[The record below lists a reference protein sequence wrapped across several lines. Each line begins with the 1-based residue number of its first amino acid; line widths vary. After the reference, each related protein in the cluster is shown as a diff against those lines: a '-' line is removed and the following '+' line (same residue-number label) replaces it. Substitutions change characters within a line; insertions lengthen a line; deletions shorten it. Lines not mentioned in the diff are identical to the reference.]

1 MNPEFL
7 LAHFDRI
14 SAAPDAI
21 PKLRGFILDLAV
33 RGKLVEQNPTDEP
46 AAELMNKIAATKSKL
61 AKSAGVLRTNENGA
75 ESVPFKI
82 PSNWVWVR
90 LGDICSKTGS
100 GSTPRGGKS
109 VYQRK
114 GVPFLRSQN
123 VHDGGLRLDDVA
135 YISPQTHEKMSG
147 TAVEPGDLLLN
158 ITGGSIG
165 RCCSV
170 PASFGQA
177 NVSQHVA
184 IIRVAIGDL
193 RGYLHQLIVSPYFQS
208 FVFSEQT
215 GAGRGGLPKNRMDRI
230 PVALPPLP
238 EQLRIVSRVNDLMA
252 LCDQLEAAKTVRE
265 TQRDR
270 LAAAAHHHLDN
281 GTTAEEFRHHANF
294 YLSHIPHITTR
305 PDQIKQLRQTILNL
319 AFRGRL
325 VPQTSDDEPAS
336 ELFKRI
342 QAKKALVAKGRIKP
356 PAYPTMISGESVP
369 FHLPASWLWVHFGEL
384 VEDADAGWSPKSED
398 FPRSGD
404 NWGVLKVSAVSWDR
418 FLPEENKQL
427 FSGVVPPIS
436 AQVHAGNF
444 LISRANTSELVA
456 KSVVVEE
463 EPRNLILS
471 DKIVRV
477 QTSEDCDKT
486 FLSMVNNHAPYAR
499 AYYAEEASGTSFS
512 MKNVSRA
519 VIYGLAIPL
528 PPLAEQRRIMAKVK
542 ELMAL
547 CDQLEEEV
555 DTIQEETRRLLESVL
570 HHALKETEEEIVP
583 PEVATVVAAVSSLR

>member
-21 PKLRGFILDLAV
+21 QKLRGFILDLAV
-33 RGKLVEQNPTDEP
+33 RGKLVEQSPTDEP
-46 AAELMNKIAATKSKL
+46 ASELMSRIAATKSKL
-61 AKSAGVLRTNENGA
+61 GKSAGAVRLDSTGA
-75 ESVPFKI
+75 ENVPFKI

-109 VYQRK
+109 VYQRD

-135 YISPQTHEKMSG
+135 YIAPQTHEKMSG

-184 IIRVAIGDL
+184 IIRMAIGDL
-193 RGYLHQLIVSPYFQS
+193 QGYIHQLILSPYFQA

-270 LAAAAHHHLDN
+270 LAAAAYHHLNN
-281 GTTAEEFRHHANF
+281 GADAETHRQYGHFCLGNISQ
-294 YLSHIPHITTR
+294 LTNR
-305 PDQIKQLRQTILNL
+305 PNQIKQLRQTILNL
-319 AFRGRL
+319 AVHGRL
-325 VPQTSDDEPAS
+325 VPQDLQDEQTPQFLKRIKSKASDNEPFPIPLSWSWISVDQIGKSRLGKMLDKAKNKGTPRRYLRNVNVRWFDFDLSDIFEMPFEDDELEEFS
-336 ELFKRI
+336 L
-342 QAKKALVAKGRIKP
+342 
-356 PAYPTMISGESVP
+356 
-369 FHLPASWLWVHFGEL
+369 
-384 VEDADAGWSPKSED
+384 
-398 FPRSGD
+398 RSGD
-404 NWGVLKVSAVSWDR
+404 VLICEGGEPGRAAVWDEREERIYFQKAIHRVRFPEGVDSYFFVNAIRESTD
-418 FLPEENKQL
+418 
-427 FSGVVPPIS
+427 SG
-436 AQVHAGNF
+436 
-444 LISRANTSELVA
+444 R
-456 KSVVVEE
+456 
-463 EPRNLILS
+463 LS
-471 DKIVRV
+471 GYFTGVGIKHF
-477 QTSEDCDKT
+477 TGKG
-486 FLSMVNNHAPYAR
+486 LS
-499 AYYAEEASGTSFS
+499 SF
-512 MKNVSRA
+512 VF
-519 VIYGLAIPL
+519 PL
-528 PPLAEQRRIMAKVK
+528 PPLAEQRRIVAKVD

-547 CDQLEEEV
+547 CDQLEAQLTTAQAESGH
-555 DTIQEETRRLLESVL
+555 LLEAVL
-570 HHALKETEEEIVP
+570 HGALSETSQP
-583 PEVATVVAAVSSLR
+583 ANGSSPTLKRSPLGVV